1 MLTAEEEH
9 SHWPKIMWK
18 LGQEA
23 AALER
28 QGSRGV
34 CLKAQEQ
41 SQAAIHL
48 SVRDMSS
55 PPHHA
60 LDTGICETGA
70 NAIFFF
76 FFLTR
81 EFGKDS
87 ESWSAG
93 FSYCLCCLL
102 LY

>member
-1 MLTAEEEH
+1 MSTAEEEH

-34 CLKAQEQ
+34 CHKAQEQ
-41 SQAAIHL
+41 SQAAMHL
-48 SVRDMSS
+48 SVPGVSS
-55 PPHHA
+55 PLHHA
-60 LDTGICETGA
+60 LETGICEIGA

-76 FFLTR
+76 
-81 EFGKDS
+81 
-87 ESWSAG
+87 
-93 FSYCLCCLL
+93 
-102 LY
+102 